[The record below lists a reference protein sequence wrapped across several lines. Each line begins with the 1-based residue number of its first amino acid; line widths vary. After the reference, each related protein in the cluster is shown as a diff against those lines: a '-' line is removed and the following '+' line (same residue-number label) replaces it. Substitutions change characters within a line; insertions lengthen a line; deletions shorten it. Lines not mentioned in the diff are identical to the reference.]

1 MSFASEEEARRQAYR
16 AHEWKSSGEMA
27 QEIAAFMEKN
37 FQFSPK
43 DLAWYL
49 SRKQFIRREKAK
61 LIAPTYIQGRKFDKI
76 YHCNFCGGIPY
87 GGVGEDS
94 HFCMVCGAEIEE
106 IVNGI

>member
-1 MSFASEEEARRQAYR
+1 MTDKEKMKEILNNYITGYCVNDIVFELQQA
-16 AHEWKSSGEMA
+16 G
-27 QEIAAFMEKN
+27 
-37 FQFSPK
+37 
-43 DLAWYL
+43 
-49 SRKQFIRREKAK
+49 FIRREKAK

-87 GGVGEDS
+87 GGVGDDS

>member
-1 MSFASEEEARRQAYR
+1 MDIIENQKHRS
-16 AHEWKSSGEMA
+16 M
-27 QEIAAFMEKN
+27 N
-37 FQFSPK
+37 
-43 DLAWYL
+43 DLANAIACYFEL
-49 SRKQFIRREKAK
+49 YSSTSPVAMSKFLTEEGFVRRAKAN

-76 YHCNFCGGIPY
+76 FHCTACNGIPY

>member
-1 MSFASEEEARRQAYR
+1 MTDKEKMKEILNNYITGYTVGDIIFELQQA
-16 AHEWKSSGEMA
+16 G
-27 QEIAAFMEKN
+27 FT
-37 FQFSPK
+37 
-43 DLAWYL
+43 
-49 SRKQFIRREKAK
+49 RREKAK

-76 YHCNFCGGIPY
+76 YHCSFCNGIPY